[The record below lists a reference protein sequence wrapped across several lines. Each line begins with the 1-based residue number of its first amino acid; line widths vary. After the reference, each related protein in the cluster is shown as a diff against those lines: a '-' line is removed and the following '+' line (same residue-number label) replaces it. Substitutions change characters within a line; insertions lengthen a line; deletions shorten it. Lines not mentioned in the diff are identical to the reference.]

1 MPDGGIWWRSG
12 LWEHCC
18 DGRFGRPRR
27 LRARDSRPAARR
39 QGARVLYSGVV
50 RIAARRC
57 LTLTRGRS
65 APISVLT
72 PGGRKPKMEDFEADL
87 DTLRVRRAAV
97 ALQEIVRRL
106 FKLFNG
112 LRLHE
117 TREFV

>member
-1 MPDGGIWWRSG
+1 
-12 LWEHCC
+12 
-18 DGRFGRPRR
+18 
-27 LRARDSRPAARR
+27 
-39 QGARVLYSGVV
+39 
-50 RIAARRC
+50 
-57 LTLTRGRS
+57 
-65 APISVLT
+65 
-72 PGGRKPKMEDFEADL
+72 MEDFEADL